1 MATRQ
6 STIDFLLEQIE
17 AAGEVSAKKMFGE
30 YGIFWDDKMV
40 AMVCDGQ
47 LFVKPTVVGRELIG
61 VPVEASPY
69 PGAKPCF
76 LISGDR
82 WEERAWLSRLLQ
94 VTAAELPAPKKK
106 SAAKKKA

>member
-6 STIDFLLEQIE
+6 STIDFLLEQTE
-17 AAGEVSAKKMFGE
+17 AVGEVSAKKMFGE

-47 LFVKPTVVGRELIG
+47 LFVKPTVAGRELIG
-61 VPVEASPY
+61 VPVEGSPY

-82 WEERAWLSRLLQ
+82 WEERAWLIRLLE

-106 SAAKKKA
+106 PVASKKR